1 MIFEEENILLTGA
14 TGFVGKRFLEYN
26 SEKFNIYPVSFEKWD
41 ETNIEIFKNAKIIVH
56 SAGIAHRMEKT
67 DPDLYFE
74 VNFRKTKIFAD
85 IAKRYGIKH
94 FIFISTIKAF
104 GEFQNGI
111 LTEASPCKA
120 DNDPYG
126 QSKLLAENYLKSIED
141 ENFIVSIIRP
151 PLIYGPGVKGNLIKF
166 LELADTLLPLPFK
179 NVANKR
185 TMIFLDNLVELL
197 NTVIRKR
204 ISGLFLASDD
214 NPISTEYLIS
224 EIRSNLDKPLNIF
237 SLPSFLVS
245 FFTLVKP
252 ELILRLF
259 DSLEMDP
266 KYSYERL
273 GYKPPYS
280 TEFGIKQ
287 MVDWYKNKDYQN
299 EKGTK

>member
-1 MIFEEENILLTGA
+1 MIFEMENILLTGA

-26 SEKFNIYPVSFEKWD
+26 SEKFNIFPVSFEKWD
-41 ETNIEIFKNAKIIVH
+41 ETNIEIFKNAKTIVH

-85 IAKRYGIKH
+85 IAKSKGTKH

-104 GEFQNGI
+104 GEYQNGI

-141 ENFIVSIIRP
+141 GNFIVSIIRP

-179 NVANKR
+179 NVANRR
-185 TMIFLDNLVELL
+185 TMIFLDNFIELI
-197 NTVIRKR
+197 NR
-204 ISGLFLASDD
+204 IIETKHSGIFLAGDKT
-214 NPISTEYLIS
+214 PISTEKLIS
-224 EIRSNLDKPLNIF
+224 EIRLCLRKESNLF
-237 SLPSFLVS
+237 SIPNVLKNMISF
-245 FFTLVKP
+245 VKP
-252 ELILRLF
+252 EFALRLF
-259 DSLEMDP
+259 GSLEMDTRNT
-266 KYSYERL
+266 YERL
-273 GYKPPYS
+273 NFTPPYS
-280 TEFGIKQ
+280 SEFGIKQ
-287 MVDWYKNKDYQN
+287 MVDWYKKKDY
-299 EKGTK
+299 